1 MSEPGQP
8 SVRPLGW
15 LAVGLA
21 VVALV
26 LAPTYFFSLHACLAA
41 AVAGGLGAVARTDGP
56 SRRLGS
62 VAVTAAGVAV
72 VVATAMLVVV

>member
-1 MSEPGQP
+1 MSEPEQP

-26 LAPTYFFSLHACLAA
+26 LAPTYFLSPLAYLAA
-41 AVAGGLGAVARTDGP
+41 AVAAGLGAVGRTDGP
-56 SRRLGS
+56 SRRLGT
-62 VAVTAAGVAV
+62 VAVVTAGAAV
-72 VVATAMLVVV
+72 VVATAMVVVG